1 MLLDALGN
9 FLVGFIGLCGW
20 VGGWVW
26 VSWYTPFILY
36 YLPLIGF
43 ALIFYF
49 AEDGVV
55 QQNGAYLMVSGF
67 FIYMA
72 VILCPHPQCRESQL
86 DATPIAIACLNI
98 CSALL

>member
-1 MLLDALGN
+1 MLLDATGCA
-9 FLVGFIGLCGW
+9 GLFSSRIYRIVW

-72 VILCPHPQCRESQL
+72 VIFVPIRNAEKVNSTRRLSQ
-86 DATPIAIACLNI
+86 
-98 CSALL
+98 

>member
-1 MLLDALGN
+1 MLLDATA
-9 FLVGFIGLCGW
+9 GFYGCYECAGQFSSRIYRIVW

-72 VILCPHPQCRESQL
+72 VIFVPIRNAEKVNSTRRLSQ
-86 DATPIAIACLNI
+86 
-98 CSALL
+98 